1 MTLEELK
8 ALIEKATAN
17 FEAQKKENET
27 LTVAM
32 KAQEEKFIQLKGD
45 FDKLKE
51 GGDQDQAKKMAKD
64 LEDLADEISDLRS
77 KYKAP
82 AAAITDEAQKKAI
95 QQIVMKSFGSFMK
108 KNKGT
113 QGDVVEG
120 LQTEI
125 ELQIKTLNLSTP
137 AQGGYAVME
146 VLSMDVL
153 DHAREFS
160 PVVQQIMLKSD
171 MTRDYRQL
179 IKITYPSIAEG
190 IENVAGTVP
199 AETSTQTYAE
209 VKSKV
214 FKLYAQP
221 RITNEALMGADINV
235 YQDLITSLGE
245 EIGIYLAAQILYGDG
260 TDLNARGILSSS
272 RVDITDGTGKSW
284 LPTLTPT
291 GVGARP
297 SDYFPALGTGVSAD
311 FGADDVARVNF
322 LIDAEASLPTRF
334 LVNAKWYMNRKT
346 LARWKKVRF
355 DDGKPALIWD
365 FIEGTRGRVPLLNG
379 YVVVIDDTLPDV
391 AANSTPMIFGDL
403 SRAFAYAPG
412 DIDQMLLDPYTKKG
426 NLIVYVEKNF
436 FEMVQRS
443 DAILVVACTTADGVV
458 GP

>member
-1 MTLEELK
+1 MDE
-8 ALIEKATAN
+8 
-17 FEAQKKENET
+17 
-27 LTVAM
+27 
-32 KAQEEKFIQLKGD
+32 
-45 FDKLKE
+45 KLKE
-51 GGDQDQAKKMAKD
+51 LLEKAQANFNEQREKNEALTKQIADLQGKLDNVTEQMKNGVDAGQLQTKM
-64 LEDLADEISDLRS
+64 EDLVEEISDLRS
-77 KYKAP
+77 KYRAP
-82 AAAITDEAQKKAI
+82 ASVITDEQQKKAI
-95 QQIVMKSFGSFMK
+95 HEVVMKSFGAFMK

-120 LQTEI
+120 LTQEI
-125 ELQIKTLNLSTP
+125 ENQVKTLNLSTP

-160 PVVQQIMLKSD
+160 PIVQQIMLKSD
-171 MTRDYRQL
+171 MTRNYRQL

-190 IENVAGTVP
+190 IEAVAGTVP

-221 RITNEALMGADINV
+221 RITNEALYGADINV
-235 YQDLITSLGE
+235 YQDLITTLGE

-260 TDLNARGILSSS
+260 TDLNARGILSSN
-272 RVDITDGTGKSW
+272 RVDITDATGKSW

-291 GVGARP
+291 GAGARP
-297 SDYFPALGTGVSAD
+297 SDYFPALGTGVSGD

-322 LIDAEASLPTRF
+322 LIDAEAALPTRY

-355 DDGKPALIWD
+355 DDGKPALVWD
-365 FIEGTRGRVPLLNG
+365 YIDGTRGRVPLLNG
-379 YVVVIDDTLPDV
+379 YPVVIDDTMPDV

-403 SRAFAYAPG
+403 GRAFAYAPG

-426 NLIVYVEKNF
+426 NLIVYVEKSF

-443 DAILVVACTTADGVV
+443 DAILVIATTTNDGA
-458 GP
+458 

>member
-1 MTLEELK
+1 MDE
-8 ALIEKATAN
+8 
-17 FEAQKKENET
+17 
-27 LTVAM
+27 
-32 KAQEEKFIQLKGD
+32 
-45 FDKLKE
+45 KLKE
-51 GGDQDQAKKMAKD
+51 LLEKAQANFNEQREKNEALTKQIADLQGKLDTVTEQMKNGVDAGQLQTKMEE
-64 LEDLADEISDLRS
+64 LVEEISDLRS
-77 KYKAP
+77 KYRAP
-82 AAAITDEAQKKAI
+82 ASVITDDQQKKAI
-95 QQIVMKSFGSFMK
+95 HDVVMKSFGAFMK

-120 LQTEI
+120 LTQEI
-125 ELQIKTLNLSTP
+125 ENQVKTLNLSTP

-160 PVVQQIMLKSD
+160 PIVQQIMLKSD

-190 IENVAGTVP
+190 IEAVAGTVP

-221 RITNEALMGADINV
+221 RITNEALYGADINV
-235 YQDLITSLGE
+235 YQDLITTLGE

-260 TDLNARGILSSS
+260 TDLNARGILSSN
-272 RVDITDGTGKSW
+272 RVDITDATGKSW

-297 SDYFPALGTGVSAD
+297 SDYFPALGTGVSGD

-322 LIDAEASLPTRF
+322 LIDAEAALPTRY

-355 DDGKPALIWD
+355 DDGKPALVWD
-365 FIEGTRGRVPLLNG
+365 YIDGTRGRVPLLNG
-379 YVVVIDDTLPDV
+379 YPVVIDDTMPDV
-391 AANSTPMIFGDL
+391 AANSTPMIFGDM

-412 DIDQMLLDPYTKKG
+412 DIDQLLLDPFTKKG
-426 NLIVYVEKNF
+426 NLIIYVEKNF
-436 FEMVQRS
+436 TEIIQRS
-443 DAILVVACTTADGVV
+443 DAIIIVACTTNDGA
-458 GP
+458 

>member
-1 MTLEELK
+1 MDE
-8 ALIEKATAN
+8 
-17 FEAQKKENET
+17 
-27 LTVAM
+27 
-32 KAQEEKFIQLKGD
+32 
-45 FDKLKE
+45 KLKE
-51 GGDQDQAKKMAKD
+51 LLEKAQANFNEQREKNEALTKQIADLQGKLDTVTEQMKNGVDAGQLQTKMEE
-64 LEDLADEISDLRS
+64 LVEEISDLRS
-77 KYKAP
+77 KYRAP
-82 AAAITDEAQKKAI
+82 ASVITDEQQKKAI
-95 QQIVMKSFGSFMK
+95 HEVVMKSFGAFMK

-120 LQTEI
+120 LTQEI
-125 ELQIKTLNLSTP
+125 ENQVKTLNLSTP

-160 PVVQQIMLKSD
+160 PIVQQIMLKSD

-190 IENVAGTVP
+190 IEAVAGTVP

-221 RITNEALMGADINV
+221 RITNEALYGADINV
-235 YQDLITSLGE
+235 YQDLITTLGE

-260 TDLNARGILSSS
+260 TDLNARGILSSN

-297 SDYFPALGTGVSAD
+297 SDYFPALGTGVSGD

-322 LIDAEASLPTRF
+322 LIDAEAALPTRY

-355 DDGKPALIWD
+355 DDGKPALVWD
-365 FIEGTRGRVPLLNG
+365 YIDGTRGRVPLLNG
-379 YVVVIDDTLPDV
+379 YPVVIDDTMPDV
-391 AANSTPMIFGDL
+391 AANSTPMIFGDM

-412 DIDQMLLDPYTKKG
+412 DIDQLLLDPFTKKG
-426 NLIVYVEKNF
+426 NLIIYVEKSF

-443 DAILVVACTTADGVV
+443 DAIIIVACTTNDGA
-458 GP
+458 

>member
-1 MTLEELK
+1 MDE
-8 ALIEKATAN
+8 
-17 FEAQKKENET
+17 
-27 LTVAM
+27 
-32 KAQEEKFIQLKGD
+32 
-45 FDKLKE
+45 KLKE
-51 GGDQDQAKKMAKD
+51 LLEKAQANFNEQREKNEALTKQIADLQGKLDTVTEQMKNGVDAGQLQTKMEE
-64 LEDLADEISDLRS
+64 LVEEISDLRS
-77 KYKAP
+77 KYRAP
-82 AAAITDEAQKKAI
+82 ASVITDDQQKKAI
-95 QQIVMKSFGSFMK
+95 HEVVMKSFGAFMK

-120 LQTEI
+120 LTQEI
-125 ELQIKTLNLSTP
+125 ENQVKTLNLSTP

-160 PVVQQIMLKSD
+160 PIVQQIMLKSD

-190 IENVAGTVP
+190 IEAVAGTVP

-221 RITNEALMGADINV
+221 RITNEALYGADINV
-235 YQDLITSLGE
+235 YQDLITTLGE

-260 TDLNARGILSSS
+260 TDLNARGILSSN

-291 GVGARP
+291 GAGARP
-297 SDYFPALGTGVSAD
+297 SDYFPALGTGVSGD

-322 LIDAEASLPTRF
+322 LIDAEAALPTRY

-355 DDGKPALIWD
+355 DDGKPALVLDYID
-365 FIEGTRGRVPLLNG
+365 GTRGRVPLLNG
-379 YVVVIDDTLPDV
+379 YPVVIDDTMPDV

-436 FEMVQRS
+436 TEMIQRS
-443 DAILVVACTTADGVV
+443 DAILVVACTTNDGA
-458 GP
+458 

>member
-1 MTLEELK
+1 MDE
-8 ALIEKATAN
+8 
-17 FEAQKKENET
+17 
-27 LTVAM
+27 
-32 KAQEEKFIQLKGD
+32 
-45 FDKLKE
+45 KLKE
-51 GGDQDQAKKMAKD
+51 LLEKAQANFNEQREKNESLTKQIADLQGKLDTVTEQMKNGVDACQLQTKMEE
-64 LEDLADEISDLRS
+64 LVEEISDLRS
-77 KYKAP
+77 KYRAP
-82 AAAITDEAQKKAI
+82 ASVITDEQQKKAI
-95 QQIVMKSFGSFMK
+95 HEVVMKSFGAFMK

-120 LQTEI
+120 LTQEI
-125 ELQIKTLNLSTP
+125 ENQVKTLNLSTP

-160 PVVQQIMLKSD
+160 PIVQQIMLKSD

-190 IENVAGTVP
+190 IEAVAGTVP

-221 RITNEALMGADINV
+221 RITNEALYGADINV
-235 YQDLITSLGE
+235 YQDLITTLGE

-260 TDLNARGILSSS
+260 TDLNARGILSSN
-272 RVDITDGTGKSW
+272 RVDITDATGKSW

-297 SDYFPALGTGVSAD
+297 SDYFPALGTGVSGD

-322 LIDAEASLPTRF
+322 LIDAEAALPTRY

-355 DDGKPALIWD
+355 DDGKPALVWD
-365 FIEGTRGRVPLLNG
+365 YIDGTRGRVPLLNG
-379 YVVVIDDTLPDV
+379 YPVVVDDTMPDV

-403 SRAFAYAPG
+403 GRAFAYAPG
-412 DIDQMLLDPYTKKG
+412 DIDQLLLDPFTKKG
-426 NLIVYVEKNF
+426 NLIIYVEKNF
-436 FEMVQRS
+436 TEIIQRS
-443 DAILVVACTTADGVV
+443 DAIIIVACTTNDGA
-458 GP
+458 

>member
-1 MTLEELK
+1 MDE
-8 ALIEKATAN
+8 
-17 FEAQKKENET
+17 
-27 LTVAM
+27 
-32 KAQEEKFIQLKGD
+32 
-45 FDKLKE
+45 KLKE
-51 GGDQDQAKKMAKD
+51 LLEKAQANFNEQREKNEALTKQIADLQGKLDTVTEQMKNGVDAGQLQTKMEE
-64 LEDLADEISDLRS
+64 LVEEISDLRS
-77 KYKAP
+77 KYRAP
-82 AAAITDEAQKKAI
+82 ASVITDEQQKKAI
-95 QQIVMKSFGSFMK
+95 HEVVMKSFGAFMK

-120 LQTEI
+120 LTQEI
-125 ELQIKTLNLSTP
+125 ENQVKTLNLSTP

-160 PVVQQIMLKSD
+160 PIVQQIMLKSD

-190 IENVAGTVP
+190 IEAVAGTVP

-221 RITNEALMGADINV
+221 RITNEALYGADINV
-235 YQDLITSLGE
+235 YQDLITTLGE

-260 TDLNARGILSSS
+260 TDLNARGILSSN
-272 RVDITDGTGKSW
+272 RVDITDATGKSW
-284 LPTLTPT
+284 LPTLTPN

-297 SDYFPALGTGVSAD
+297 SDYFPALGTGVSGD

-322 LIDAEASLPTRF
+322 LIDAEAALPTRY

-355 DDGKPALIWD
+355 DDGKPALVWD
-365 FIEGTRGRVPLLNG
+365 YIDGTRGRVPLLNG
-379 YVVVIDDTLPDV
+379 YPVVIDDTMPDV

-412 DIDQMLLDPYTKKG
+412 DIDQLLLDPFTKKG
-426 NLIVYVEKNF
+426 NLIIYVEKNF
-436 FEMVQRS
+436 TEIIQRS
-443 DAILVVACTTADGVV
+443 DAIIIVACTTNDGA
-458 GP
+458 

>member
-1 MTLEELK
+1 MDE
-8 ALIEKATAN
+8 
-17 FEAQKKENET
+17 
-27 LTVAM
+27 
-32 KAQEEKFIQLKGD
+32 
-45 FDKLKE
+45 KLKE
-51 GGDQDQAKKMAKD
+51 LLEKAQANFNEQREKNEALTKQIADLQGKLDTVTEQMKNGVDAGQLQTKM
-64 LEDLADEISDLRS
+64 EDLVEEISDLRS
-77 KYKAP
+77 KYRAP
-82 AAAITDEAQKKAI
+82 ASVITDDQQKKAI
-95 QQIVMKSFGSFMK
+95 HEVVMKSFGAFMK

-120 LQTEI
+120 LTQEI
-125 ELQIKTLNLSTP
+125 ENQVKTLNLSTP

-160 PVVQQIMLKSD
+160 PIVQQIMLKSD

-190 IENVAGTVP
+190 IEAVAGTVP

-221 RITNEALMGADINV
+221 RITNEALYGADINV
-235 YQDLITSLGE
+235 YQDLITTLGE

-260 TDLNARGILSSS
+260 TDLNARGILSSN

-297 SDYFPALGTGVSAD
+297 SDYFPALGTGVSGD

-322 LIDAEASLPTRF
+322 LIDAEAALPTRY

-355 DDGKPALIWD
+355 DDGKPALVWD
-365 FIEGTRGRVPLLNG
+365 YIDGTRGRVPLLNG
-379 YVVVIDDTLPDV
+379 YPVVVDDTMPDV

-436 FEMVQRS
+436 TEMIQRS
-443 DAILVVACTTADGVV
+443 DAIIIVACTTNDGA
-458 GP
+458 

>member
-1 MTLEELK
+1 MDE
-8 ALIEKATAN
+8 
-17 FEAQKKENET
+17 
-27 LTVAM
+27 
-32 KAQEEKFIQLKGD
+32 
-45 FDKLKE
+45 KLKE
-51 GGDQDQAKKMAKD
+51 LLEKAQANFNEQREKNEALTKQIADLQGKLDTVTEQMKNGVDAGQLQTKMEE
-64 LEDLADEISDLRS
+64 LVEEISDLRS
-77 KYKAP
+77 KYRAP
-82 AAAITDEAQKKAI
+82 ASVITDEQQKKAI
-95 QQIVMKSFGSFMK
+95 HEVVMKSFGAFMK

-120 LQTEI
+120 LTQEI
-125 ELQIKTLNLSTP
+125 ENQVKTLNLSTP

-160 PVVQQIMLKSD
+160 PIVQQIMLKSD

-190 IENVAGTVP
+190 IEAVAGTVP

-221 RITNEALMGADINV
+221 RITNEALYGADINV
-235 YQDLITSLGE
+235 YQDLITTLGE

-260 TDLNARGILSSS
+260 TDLNARGILSSN
-272 RVDITDGTGKSW
+272 RVDITDATGKSW
-284 LPTLTPT
+284 LPTLTPN

-297 SDYFPALGTGVSAD
+297 SDYFPALGTGVSGD

-322 LIDAEASLPTRF
+322 LIDAEAALPTRY

-355 DDGKPALIWD
+355 DDGKPALVWD
-365 FIEGTRGRVPLLNG
+365 YIDGTRGRVPLLNG
-379 YVVVIDDTLPDV
+379 YPVVIDDTMPDV
-391 AANSTPMIFGDL
+391 AANSTPMIFGDM

-412 DIDQMLLDPYTKKG
+412 DIDQLLLDPFTKKG
-426 NLIVYVEKNF
+426 NLIIYVEKSF

-443 DAILVVACTTADGVV
+443 DAIIIVACTTNDGA
-458 GP
+458 

>member
-1 MTLEELK
+1 
-8 ALIEKATAN
+8 
-17 FEAQKKENET
+17 
-27 LTVAM
+27 
-32 KAQEEKFIQLKGD
+32 
-45 FDKLKE
+45 
-51 GGDQDQAKKMAKD
+51 
-64 LEDLADEISDLRS
+64 
-77 KYKAP
+77 
-82 AAAITDEAQKKAI
+82 
-95 QQIVMKSFGSFMK
+95 
-108 KNKGT
+108 
-113 QGDVVEG
+113 
-120 LQTEI
+120 
-125 ELQIKTLNLSTP
+125 
-137 AQGGYAVME
+137 
-146 VLSMDVL
+146 MDVL

-297 SDYFPALGTGVSAD
+297 SEQRHQHRSQPKHQYPKQGSSRTGEHQHRSESAS
-311 FGADDVARVNF
+311 A
-322 LIDAEASLPTRF
+322 TRI
-334 LVNAKWYMNRKT
+334 YQYR
-346 LARWKKVRF
+346 
-355 DDGKPALIWD
+355 
-365 FIEGTRGRVPLLNG
+365 
-379 YVVVIDDTLPDV
+379 
-391 AANSTPMIFGDL
+391 
-403 SRAFAYAPG
+403 
-412 DIDQMLLDPYTKKG
+412 Q
-426 NLIVYVEKNF
+426 
-436 FEMVQRS
+436 
-443 DAILVVACTTADGVV
+443 
-458 GP
+458 

>member
-1 MTLEELK
+1 MDE
-8 ALIEKATAN
+8 
-17 FEAQKKENET
+17 
-27 LTVAM
+27 
-32 KAQEEKFIQLKGD
+32 
-45 FDKLKE
+45 KLKE
-51 GGDQDQAKKMAKD
+51 LLEKAQANFNEQREKNEALTKQIADLQGKLDTVTEQMKNGVDSGQLQTKMEE
-64 LEDLADEISDLRS
+64 LVEEISDLRS
-77 KYKAP
+77 KYRAP
-82 AAAITDEAQKKAI
+82 ASVITDDQQKKAI
-95 QQIVMKSFGSFMK
+95 HDVVMKSFGAFMK

-120 LQTEI
+120 LTQEI
-125 ELQIKTLNLSTP
+125 ENQVKTLNLSTP

-160 PVVQQIMLKSD
+160 PIVQQIMLKSD

-190 IENVAGTVP
+190 IEAVAGTVP

-221 RITNEALMGADINV
+221 RITNEALYGADINV
-235 YQDLITSLGE
+235 YQDLITTLGE

-260 TDLNARGILSSS
+260 TDLNARGILSSN
-272 RVDITDGTGKSW
+272 RVDITDATGKSW

-291 GVGARP
+291 GAGARP
-297 SDYFPALGTGVSAD
+297 SDYFPALGTGVSGD

-322 LIDAEASLPTRF
+322 LIDAEAALPTRY

-355 DDGKPALIWD
+355 DDGKPALVWD
-365 FIEGTRGRVPLLNG
+365 YIDGTRGRVPLLNG
-379 YVVVIDDTLPDV
+379 YPVVIDDTMPDV

-403 SRAFAYAPG
+403 GRAFAYAPG
-412 DIDQMLLDPYTKKG
+412 DIDQLLLDPFTKKG
-426 NLIVYVEKNF
+426 NLIIYVEKNF
-436 FEMVQRS
+436 TEIIQRS
-443 DAILVVACTTADGVV
+443 DAIIVVACTTNDGA
-458 GP
+458 

>member
-1 MTLEELK
+1 MDE
-8 ALIEKATAN
+8 
-17 FEAQKKENET
+17 
-27 LTVAM
+27 
-32 KAQEEKFIQLKGD
+32 
-45 FDKLKE
+45 KLKE
-51 GGDQDQAKKMAKD
+51 LLEKAQANFNEQREKNEALTTQIADLQGKLDNVTEQMKNGVDAGQLQTKMEE
-64 LEDLADEISDLRS
+64 LVEEISDLRS
-77 KYKAP
+77 KYRAP
-82 AAAITDEAQKKAI
+82 ASVITDEQQKKAI
-95 QQIVMKSFGSFMK
+95 HDVVMKSFGAFMK

-120 LQTEI
+120 LTQEI
-125 ELQIKTLNLSTP
+125 ENQVKTLNLSTP

-160 PVVQQIMLKSD
+160 PIVQQIMLKSD

-190 IENVAGTVP
+190 IEAVSGTVP

-221 RITNEALMGADINV
+221 RITNEALYGADINV
-235 YQDLITSLGE
+235 YQDLITTLGE

-260 TDLNARGILSSS
+260 TDLNARGILSSN

-291 GVGARP
+291 GAGARP
-297 SDYFPALGTGVSAD
+297 SDYFPALGTGVSGD

-322 LIDAEASLPTRF
+322 LIDAEAALPTRY

-355 DDGKPALIWD
+355 DDGKPALVWD
-365 FIEGTRGRVPLLNG
+365 YIDGTRGRVPLLNG
-379 YVVVIDDTLPDV
+379 YPVVIDDTMPDV

-403 SRAFAYAPG
+403 GRAFAYAPG

-443 DAILVVACTTADGVV
+443 DAILVIATTTNDGA
-458 GP
+458 

>member
-1 MTLEELK
+1 MDE
-8 ALIEKATAN
+8 
-17 FEAQKKENET
+17 
-27 LTVAM
+27 
-32 KAQEEKFIQLKGD
+32 
-45 FDKLKE
+45 KLKE
-51 GGDQDQAKKMAKD
+51 LLEKAQANFNEQREKNEALTKQIADLQGKLDTVTEQMKNGVDAGQLQTKMEE
-64 LEDLADEISDLRS
+64 LVEEISDLRS
-77 KYKAP
+77 KYRAP
-82 AAAITDEAQKKAI
+82 ASVITDDQQKKAI
-95 QQIVMKSFGSFMK
+95 HDVVMKSFGAFMK

-120 LQTEI
+120 LTQEI
-125 ELQIKTLNLSTP
+125 ENQVKTLNLSTP

-160 PVVQQIMLKSD
+160 PIVQQIMLKSD

-190 IENVAGTVP
+190 IEAVAGTVP

-221 RITNEALMGADINV
+221 RITNEALYGADINV
-235 YQDLITSLGE
+235 YQDLITTLGE

-260 TDLNARGILSSS
+260 TDLNARGILSSN
-272 RVDITDGTGKSW
+272 RVDITDATGKSW

-297 SDYFPALGTGVSAD
+297 SDYFPALGTGVSGD

-322 LIDAEASLPTRF
+322 LIDAEAALPTRY

-355 DDGKPALIWD
+355 DDGKPALVWD
-365 FIEGTRGRVPLLNG
+365 YIDGTRGRVPLLNG
-379 YVVVIDDTLPDV
+379 YPVVIDDTMPDV
-391 AANSTPMIFGDL
+391 AANSTPMIFWDL
-403 SRAFAYAPG
+403 GRAFAYAPG

-443 DAILVVACTTADGVV
+443 DAILVIATTTNDGA
-458 GP
+458 

>member
-1 MTLEELK
+1 MDE
-8 ALIEKATAN
+8 
-17 FEAQKKENET
+17 
-27 LTVAM
+27 
-32 KAQEEKFIQLKGD
+32 
-45 FDKLKE
+45 KLKE
-51 GGDQDQAKKMAKD
+51 LLEKAQANFNEQREKNEALTKQIADLQGKLDNVTEQMKNGVDAGQLQTKMEE
-64 LEDLADEISDLRS
+64 LVEEISDLRS
-77 KYKAP
+77 KYRAP
-82 AAAITDEAQKKAI
+82 ASVITDDQQKKAI
-95 QQIVMKSFGSFMK
+95 HDVVMKSFGAFMK

-120 LQTEI
+120 LTQEI
-125 ELQIKTLNLSTP
+125 ENQVKTLNLSTP

-160 PVVQQIMLKSD
+160 PIVQQIMLKSD

-190 IENVAGTVP
+190 IEAVAGTVP

-221 RITNEALMGADINV
+221 RITNEALYGADINV
-235 YQDLITSLGE
+235 YQDLITTLGE

-260 TDLNARGILSSS
+260 TDLNARGILSSN
-272 RVDITDGTGKSW
+272 RVDITDATGKSW

-291 GVGARP
+291 GAGARP
-297 SDYFPALGTGVSAD
+297 SDYFPALGTGVSGD

-322 LIDAEASLPTRF
+322 LIDAEAALPTRY

-355 DDGKPALIWD
+355 DDGKPALVWD
-365 FIEGTRGRVPLLNG
+365 YIDGTRGRVPLLNG
-379 YVVVIDDTLPDV
+379 YPVVIDDTMPDV

-443 DAILVVACTTADGVV
+443 DAILIIATTTNDGA
-458 GP
+458 

>member
-1 MTLEELK
+1 MDE
-8 ALIEKATAN
+8 
-17 FEAQKKENET
+17 
-27 LTVAM
+27 
-32 KAQEEKFIQLKGD
+32 
-45 FDKLKE
+45 KLKE
-51 GGDQDQAKKMAKD
+51 LLEKAQANFNEQREKNEALTKQIADLQGKLDTVTEQMKNGVDAGQLQTKMEE
-64 LEDLADEISDLRS
+64 LVEEISDLRS
-77 KYKAP
+77 KYRAP
-82 AAAITDEAQKKAI
+82 ASVITDEQQKKAI
-95 QQIVMKSFGSFMK
+95 HDVVMKSFGAFMK

-120 LQTEI
+120 LTQEI
-125 ELQIKTLNLSTP
+125 ENQVKTLNLSTP

-160 PVVQQIMLKSD
+160 PIVQQIMLKSD

-190 IENVAGTVP
+190 IEAVAGTVP

-221 RITNEALMGADINV
+221 RITNEALYGADINV
-235 YQDLITSLGE
+235 YQDLITTLGE

-260 TDLNARGILSSS
+260 TDLNARGILSSN
-272 RVDITDGTGKSW
+272 RVDITDATGKSW

-297 SDYFPALGTGVSAD
+297 SDYFPALGTGVSGD

-322 LIDAEASLPTRF
+322 LIDAEAALPTRY

-355 DDGKPALIWD
+355 DDGKPALVWD
-365 FIEGTRGRVPLLNG
+365 YIDGTRGRVPLLNG
-379 YVVVIDDTLPDV
+379 YAVVVDDTMPDV

-426 NLIVYVEKNF
+426 NLIVYVEKSF

-443 DAILVVACTTADGVV
+443 DAILVIATTTNDGA
-458 GP
+458 

>member
-1 MTLEELK
+1 MDE
-8 ALIEKATAN
+8 
-17 FEAQKKENET
+17 
-27 LTVAM
+27 
-32 KAQEEKFIQLKGD
+32 
-45 FDKLKE
+45 KLKE
-51 GGDQDQAKKMAKD
+51 LLEKAQANFNEQREKNEALTKQIADLQGKLDTVTEQMKTGVDAGQLQTKMEE
-64 LEDLADEISDLRS
+64 LVEEISDLRS
-77 KYKAP
+77 KYRAP
-82 AAAITDEAQKKAI
+82 ASVITDDQQKKAI
-95 QQIVMKSFGSFMK
+95 HDVVMKSFGAFMK

-120 LQTEI
+120 LTQEI
-125 ELQIKTLNLSTP
+125 ENQVKTLNLSTP

-160 PVVQQIMLKSD
+160 PIVQQIMLKSD

-190 IENVAGTVP
+190 IEAVAGTVP

-221 RITNEALMGADINV
+221 RITNEALYGADINV
-235 YQDLITSLGE
+235 YQDLITTLGE

-260 TDLNARGILSSS
+260 TDLNARGILSSN
-272 RVDITDGTGKSW
+272 RVDITDTTGKSW

-297 SDYFPALGTGVSAD
+297 SDYFPALGTGVSGD

-322 LIDAEASLPTRF
+322 LIDAEAALPTRY

-355 DDGKPALIWD
+355 DDGKPALVWD
-365 FIEGTRGRVPLLNG
+365 YIDGTRGRVPLLNG
-379 YVVVIDDTLPDV
+379 YPVVIDDTMPDV

-412 DIDQMLLDPYTKKG
+412 DIDQLLLDPFTKKG
-426 NLIVYVEKNF
+426 NLIIYVEKSF

-443 DAILVVACTTADGVV
+443 DAILVIACTTNDGA
-458 GP
+458 

>member
-1 MTLEELK
+1 MDE
-8 ALIEKATAN
+8 
-17 FEAQKKENET
+17 
-27 LTVAM
+27 
-32 KAQEEKFIQLKGD
+32 
-45 FDKLKE
+45 KLKE
-51 GGDQDQAKKMAKD
+51 LLEKAQANFNEQREKNEALTKQIADLQGKLDTVTEQMKTGVDAGQLQTKMEE
-64 LEDLADEISDLRS
+64 LVEEISDLRS
-77 KYKAP
+77 KYRAP
-82 AAAITDEAQKKAI
+82 ASVITDDQQKKAI
-95 QQIVMKSFGSFMK
+95 HDVVMKSFGAFMK

-120 LQTEI
+120 LTQEI
-125 ELQIKTLNLSTP
+125 ENQVKTLNLSTP

-160 PVVQQIMLKSD
+160 PIVQQIMLKSD

-190 IENVAGTVP
+190 IEAVAGTVP
-199 AETSTQTYAE
+199 SETSTQTYAE

-221 RITNEALMGADINV
+221 RITNEALYGADINV
-235 YQDLITSLGE
+235 YQDLITTLGE

-260 TDLNARGILSSS
+260 TDLNARGILSSN
-272 RVDITDGTGKSW
+272 RVDITDATGKSW

-297 SDYFPALGTGVSAD
+297 SDYFPALGTGVSGD

-322 LIDAEASLPTRF
+322 LIDAEAALPTRY

-355 DDGKPALIWD
+355 DDGKPALVWD
-365 FIEGTRGRVPLLNG
+365 YIDGTRGRVPLLNG
-379 YVVVIDDTLPDV
+379 YPVVIDDTMPDV

-436 FEMVQRS
+436 TEMIQRS
-443 DAILVVACTTADGVV
+443 DAILVIACTTNDGA
-458 GP
+458 

>member
-1 MTLEELK
+1 MDE
-8 ALIEKATAN
+8 
-17 FEAQKKENET
+17 
-27 LTVAM
+27 
-32 KAQEEKFIQLKGD
+32 
-45 FDKLKE
+45 KLKE
-51 GGDQDQAKKMAKD
+51 LLEKAQANFNEQREKNEALTKQIADLQGKLDTVTEQMKSGVDAGQLQTKMEE
-64 LEDLADEISDLRS
+64 LVEEISDLRS
-77 KYKAP
+77 KYRAP
-82 AAAITDEAQKKAI
+82 ASVITDDQQKKAI
-95 QQIVMKSFGSFMK
+95 HDVVMKSFGAFMK

-120 LQTEI
+120 LTQEI
-125 ELQIKTLNLSTP
+125 ENQVKTLNLSTP

-160 PVVQQIMLKSD
+160 PIVQQIMLKSD

-190 IENVAGTVP
+190 IEAVAGTVP

-221 RITNEALMGADINV
+221 RITNEALYGADINV
-235 YQDLITSLGE
+235 YQDLITTLGE

-260 TDLNARGILSSS
+260 TDLNARGILSSN
-272 RVDITDGTGKSW
+272 RVDITDTTGKSW
-284 LPTLTPT
+284 LPTLTPN

-297 SDYFPALGTGVSAD
+297 SDYFPALGTGVSGD

-322 LIDAEASLPTRF
+322 LIDAEAALPTRY

-355 DDGKPALIWD
+355 DDGKPALVWD
-365 FIEGTRGRVPLLNG
+365 YIDGTRGRVPLLNG
-379 YVVVIDDTLPDV
+379 YPVVIDDTMPDV
-391 AANSTPMIFGDL
+391 AANSTPMIFGDM

-412 DIDQMLLDPYTKKG
+412 DIDQLLLDPYSKKG

-443 DAILVVACTTADGVV
+443 DAIIIVACTTNDGA
-458 GP
+458 